1 MPRRPLP
8 DGWSRAQRRLHAA
21 IALLVLAAL
30 AMAPVMVGLG
40 YDRLLLTFLLY
51 QAHKSVG
58 LLVLLLA
65 AALLL
70 VHAARGRPAP
80 EAGLP
85 AWQRHASTAMHAAL
99 FGLLLAM
106 PVLGYLTAASAPIA
120 IPTFFL
126 GIIPVPHLLA
136 PDAARFAWLRGLH
149 EWAGWSLAL
158 LVAGHAG
165 MAIRHHLQGRP
176 TLRRMWRGG

>member
-1 MPRRPLP
+1 MPP
-8 DGWSRAQRRLHAA
+8 DGWSRGQRRLHGA

-30 AMAPVMVGLG
+30 AIAPVMVGLG
-40 YDRLLLTFLLY
+40 YDRLLLKFLLY
-51 QAHKSVG
+51 QAHKSIG

-65 AALLL
+65 VTQLAL
-70 VHAARGRPAP
+70 HARRGRPAS
-80 EAGLP
+80 EDDLP
-85 AWQRHASTAMHAAL
+85 PWQRRAARAMHAAL
-99 FGLLLAM
+99 FALLLAM
-106 PVLGYLTAASAPIA
+106 PALGYLTAASAPIA

-126 GIIPVPHLLA
+126 GVIPVPHLLD

-149 EWAGWSLAL
+149 EWAGWLLAL

-165 MAIRHHLQGRP
+165 MAIRHHWQGRP

>member
-1 MPRRPLP
+1 MPPE
-8 DGWSRAQRRLHAA
+8 GWSRAQRRLHGA
-21 IALLVLAAL
+21 IAVLVLAAL

-40 YDRLLLTFLLY
+40 YSQLLLKFLLY

-65 AALLL
+65 AALLAL
-70 VHAARGRPAP
+70 HAARGRPSP
-80 EAGLP
+80 DPDLP
-85 AWQRHASTAMHAAL
+85 AWQRLTARAMHAAL
-99 FGLLLAM
+99 FALLLAM

-120 IPTFFL
+120 IPTFFFGL
-126 GIIPVPHLLA
+126 VPVPHLLA

-158 LVAGHAG
+158 LLAGHAG
-165 MAIRHHLQGRP
+165 MAIRHHLQGRA
-176 TLRRMWRGG
+176 TLRRMWRG